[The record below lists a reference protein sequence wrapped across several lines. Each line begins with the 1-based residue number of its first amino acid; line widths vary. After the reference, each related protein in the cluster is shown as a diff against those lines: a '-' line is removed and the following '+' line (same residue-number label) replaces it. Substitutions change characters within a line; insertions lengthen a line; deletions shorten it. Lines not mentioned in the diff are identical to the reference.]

1 VGLTQLSPRTSLYHD
16 MTDSS
21 EALFNQIKAG
31 ALVDAQTSQTTS
43 LFTIPDMGTVSQA
56 VILILRHQTTSKLRC
71 NTSMSR
77 VRGRS
82 HQGLIL
88 GSLDYHDCMH
98 RPTPT
103 IVTT

>member
-1 VGLTQLSPRTSLYHD
+1 
-16 MTDSS
+16 
-21 EALFNQIKAG
+21 
-31 ALVDAQTSQTTS
+31 
-43 LFTIPDMGTVSQA
+43 
-56 VILILRHQTTSKLRC
+56 
-71 NTSMSR
+71 MSR